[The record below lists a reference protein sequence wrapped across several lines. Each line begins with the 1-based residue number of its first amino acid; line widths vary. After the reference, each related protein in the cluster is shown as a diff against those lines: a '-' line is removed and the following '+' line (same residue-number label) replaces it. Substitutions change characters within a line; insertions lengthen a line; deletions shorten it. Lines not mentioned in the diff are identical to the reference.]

1 MFLGAMVCVWP
12 VERPRRG
19 GCQKDQDT
27 SLSPLDV
34 GSLCP
39 LEPQLVHL
47 SEGDKVAALAV
58 KSETGE
64 RM

>member
-1 MFLGAMVCVWP
+1 MCVACG
-12 VERPRRG
+12 ETKAGR

>member
-1 MFLGAMVCVWP
+1 MCVACG
-12 VERPRRG
+12 ETKAG
-19 GCQKDQDT
+19 GCCQKDQDT

-39 LEPQLVHL
+39 LEPQFIRLNK
-47 SEGDKVAALAV
+47 GDKVAALAV
-58 KSETGE
+58 KSEIGE